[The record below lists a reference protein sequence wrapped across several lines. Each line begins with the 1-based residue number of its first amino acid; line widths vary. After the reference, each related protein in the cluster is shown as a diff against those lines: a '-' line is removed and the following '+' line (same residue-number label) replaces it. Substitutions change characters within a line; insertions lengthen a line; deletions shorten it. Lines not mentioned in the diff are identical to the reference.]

1 MIYFCNTF
9 ITETRP
15 KIGKGYLDRGNL
27 RKFTNF
33 DIFKYSLASVSK
45 IYKWSKI
52 ILKIEL
58 DECYKHRQDE
68 LNEFIKQEF
77 KDYPIHLEWKRNVYQ
92 NDWIESFDLLD
103 DRLIWFYCNHDHIF
117 IDSDNSY
124 LNYLIE
130 QMNNDSEEYVS
141 LGYSHWPESI
151 RMAKLGGGSPPFNSN
166 SYKFENDYLYIRNN
180 CFDSIQI
187 ITKELYKNW
196 WLTGNFNQYK
206 LPRPDYFGIGLA
218 EIKNVP
224 IHKSIIPLKELCR
237 HFDGY
242 QHCNP
247 PILNNKCPAIEIP
260 QGFFDNN
267 IKIDYGFNERNVDE
281 TVTNLNPTI
290 NSYFAENIKG
300 TDYKW
305 TMEDIPDFWKSRISK
320 TNTSDNIND
329 EIMIQHRLL
338 SILDTIYYNGF
349 PVDKEVENKIINL
362 YLKKYKDYCIE

>member
-9 ITETRP
+9 ITETKP

-27 RKFTNF
+27 KTFTNF
-33 DIFKYSLASVSK
+33 DIFKYSLSSTSK
-45 IYKWSKI
+45 IYKWKKV

-58 DECYKHRQDE
+58 DECYKYRQDE
-68 LNEFIKQEF
+68 LHEFIKEEF

-92 NDWIESFDLLD
+92 KDWIESFDLLD

-117 IDSDNSY
+117 IDSDSVY
-124 LNYLIE
+124 LNELVEKI
-130 QMNNDSEEYVS
+130 NKDSDEYIS

-151 RMAKLGGGSPPFNSN
+151 RTAKTGGSSYPFDSK
-166 SYKFENDYLYIRNN
+166 SYKFEDNYISIRNN

-196 WLTGNFNQYK
+196 WFTGNFNQYK

-218 EIKNVP
+218 ELKPVP
-224 IHKSIIPLKELCR
+224 IHKIYIPLKEQCR

-260 QGFFDNN
+260 SGFFNNN
-267 IKIDYGFNERNVDE
+267 IKIDYGFSERNKDE
-281 TVTNLNPTI
+281 SVTNLNPLFED
-290 NSYFAENIKG
+290 YFANNING
-300 TDYKW
+300 IDYKW
-305 TMEDIPDFWKSRISK
+305 MLEDIPMCWKTRISK
-320 TNTSDNIND
+320 INENKNIDD
-329 EIMIQHRLL
+329 EIMIQHKIKSVLN
-338 SILDTIYYNGF
+338 SIYYNGF
-349 PVDKEVENKIINL
+349 IIDEEVEFAIINQ
-362 YLKKYKDYCIE
+362 YLKPHPNYSI

>member
-117 IDSDNSY
+117 IDSDSLY
-124 LNYLIE
+124 LNKLVDE
-130 QMNNDSEEYVS
+130 MNKDSEEFIS
-141 LGYSHWPESI
+141 LAYSHWPECI
-151 RMAKLGGGSPPFNSN
+151 RTAKNGGSSPPFNSN
-166 SYKFENDYLYIRNN
+166 SYKFENTHISIRNN
-180 CFDSIQI
+180 SFDSIQI

-196 WLTGNFNQYK
+196 WFTGNFNQYK

-218 EIKNVP
+218 ELKSVP
-224 IHKSIIPLKELCR
+224 IHKIYIPLKEQCR

-260 QGFFDNN
+260 SGFFNN
-267 IKIDYGFNERNVDE
+267 DIKIDYGFSERNKDDS
-281 TVTNLNPTI
+281 VTNFNPLFEA
-290 NSYFAENIKG
+290 YFVDNVNG
-300 TDYKW
+300 VDYKW
-305 TMEDIPDFWKSRISK
+305 MLEDIPIFWKSRISK
-320 TNTSDNIND
+320 INKNLNID
-329 EIMIQHRLL
+329 EETALQYKIK
-338 SILDTIYYNGF
+338 SILNSIYYNEF
-349 PVDKEVENKIINL
+349 TIDEEVEFAIINQ
-362 YLKKYKDYCIE
+362 YLKSHPNYSI

>member
-1 MIYFCNTF
+1 
-9 ITETRP
+9 
-15 KIGKGYLDRGNL
+15 
-27 RKFTNF
+27 
-33 DIFKYSLASVSK
+33 
-45 IYKWSKI
+45 
-52 ILKIEL
+52 
-58 DECYKHRQDE
+58 
-68 LNEFIKQEF
+68 
-77 KDYPIHLEWKRNVYQ
+77 
-92 NDWIESFDLLD
+92 
-103 DRLIWFYCNHDHIF
+103 
-117 IDSDNSY
+117 
-124 LNYLIE
+124 
-130 QMNNDSEEYVS
+130 MNNDSEEYVS

-260 QGFFDNN
+260 QGFFENQ
-267 IKIDYGFNERNVDE
+267 IKIDYGFDSRNPDVSI
-281 TVTNLNPTI
+281 TNFNPT
-290 NSYFAENIKG
+290 SKDYFADDTKG

-305 TMEDIPDFWKSRISK
+305 MIEDIPMFWKNRISK
-320 TNTSDNIND
+320 INKND
-329 EIMIQHRLL
+329 HIDEEIMIQYRIKSMLNM
-338 SILDTIYYNGF
+338 ICYDGYPI
-349 PVDKEVENKIINL
+349 DDEVIEKIINL
-362 YLKKYKDYCIE
+362 YSKPCGFQL